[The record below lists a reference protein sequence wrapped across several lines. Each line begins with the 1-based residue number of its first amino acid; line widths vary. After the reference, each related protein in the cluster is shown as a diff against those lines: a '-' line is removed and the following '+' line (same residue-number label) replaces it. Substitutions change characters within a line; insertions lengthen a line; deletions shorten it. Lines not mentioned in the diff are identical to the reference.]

1 MDIWT
6 LLERSATEFGGSIAV
21 VDGDLRLTYEEL
33 RARACRLAGF
43 LRAQQV
49 QQGDRVSILDV
60 NSHEYIESY
69 FAAAAL
75 GVILNPINHRL
86 LGHEVAQVLADAGA
100 SWLLIRTEF
109 APLLSD
115 AVLPATVKGIVW
127 MGGPPP
133 SKSAAAQHE
142 YEAALASAV
151 PLGEAAVVASDD
163 VAHLYYT
170 SGSTGR
176 PKGVML
182 THRNVCIHALG
193 NIAELHL
200 TDGEVWGHFA
210 PLFHLADAWAVF
222 AITWVGGCHVVLGR
236 FDAVGALAMIER
248 ERVTMTALIPT
259 MLNMMVHHENVSSYR
274 YDSLRRLL
282 TSGAPIAE
290 VLVAKAIDTFGCD
303 YVQAYGLTETSPH
316 LLMSTLKASMTTL
329 PPEQQLAYKCKTGR
343 PFIAVTMRVV
353 DDEGRMVAA
362 DGRAVGEIQ
371 VRGDTIMAGYWN
383 NAAATAAS
391 FDGAWFCTGDLAVV
405 DEEGYV
411 NIVDRKKDMI
421 VTGGENVFSAEVEN
435 VLYDH
440 PKVLEAAVFGVPD
453 PKWGEAVKAAV
464 VLQKGQT
471 ASAEEIIA
479 FCKQHL
485 GAYKAPKSIDFM
497 ASLPRTG
504 SGKISKK
511 SLRTPYWTHQAKQV

>member
-1 MDIWT
+1 MDIWM
-6 LLERSATEFGGSIAV
+6 LLEKAATELGRSTAV

-33 RARACRLAGF
+33 HARACRLAGF
-43 LRAQQV
+43 FRARQV
-49 QQGDRVSILDV
+49 QHGDRISILDL

-75 GVILNPINHRL
+75 GAILNPINHRL
-86 LGHEVAQVLADAGA
+86 SGGEVAQVLEDAGT
-100 SWLLIRTEF
+100 SWLLVRREL

-115 AVLPATVKGIVW
+115 VPLPATVKGIVW

-133 SKSAAAQHE
+133 PSSAASPHE
-142 YEAALASAV
+142 YEAALASAP
-151 PLGEAAVVASDD
+151 PLGEATAVASDD

-182 THRNVCIHALG
+182 THRNVCVHALG

-210 PLFHLADAWAVF
+210 PLFHLADAWATF
-222 AITWVGGCHVVLGR
+222 AITWVGGCHVILGR
-236 FDAVGALAMIER
+236 FDAEGALAMIER
-248 ERVTMTALIPT
+248 EKVTMTALIPT
-259 MLNMMVHHENVSSYR
+259 MVNMMVHHEKVSSYR

-290 VLVAKAIDTFGCD
+290 ELVAKAMDTFGCD

-316 LLMSTLKASMTTL
+316 LLMSTLKASL
-329 PPEQQLAYKCKTGR
+329 KLLSPAQQMAYRCKTGR
-343 PFIAVTMRVV
+343 PFIAVTVRVV
-353 DDEGRMVAA
+353 DDDGRAGA
-362 DGRAVGEIQ
+362 PDGRAVGEIQ
-371 VRGDTIMAGYWN
+371 VRGDTIMAGYWK
-383 NAAATAAS
+383 NAAATAAT
-391 FDGAWFCTGDLAVV
+391 FDGGWLCTGDLAVV

-435 VLYDH
+435 VLYEH

-479 FCKQHL
+479 FCKAHL
-485 GAYKAPKSIDFM
+485 GAYKVPKSIDFVT
-497 ASLPRTG
+497 ALPHSG

-511 SLRTPYWTHQAKQV
+511 ALRAPYWTHSDKQV